1 MDLQEGEGRGGWRR
15 ALEDVQHGTCIK
27 AWVGVGGGDVLAGI
41 CSRISPPGQ
50 RLRHI
55 PAYGPAPPSPPP
67 PPDRQ
72 RLRHIPAY
80 GGLHEQLLGHHEQVR
95 RGAQQRELKCGGTHR
110 AHLAEA
116 LARGP
121 LHLAGGKNPGN
132 QEGVGRARQALA
144 GGPLHAGRRNS
155 GRYGAG

>member
-41 CSRISPPGQ
+41 CSRISPPG
-50 RLRHI
+50 
-55 PAYGPAPPSPPP
+55 
-67 PPDRQ
+67 Q

-144 GGPLHAGRRNS
+144 GGPLQAGRQEELREVWGGL
-155 GRYGAG
+155 GRPSPEPNAGERS